1 MIQRQWITSRNIF
14 RDDVI
19 PVSIG
24 SVGSS
29 DVLMGLNGVA
39 AATIPYGA
47 MDTCRS
53 YELEISVSEY
63 FLGPFYKRTLKCD

>member
-1 MIQRQWITSRNIF
+1 MIHGQWITSHNIF

-19 PVSIG
+19 PLSIG

-29 DVLMGLNGVA
+29 DVLMGLNGVV

-47 MDTCRS
+47 KDTPLVVRD
-53 YELEISVSEY
+53 
-63 FLGPFYKRTLKCD
+63 GN

>member
-29 DVLMGLNGVA
+29 DVLMGLNGEV

-47 MDTCRS
+47 MDTCWS
-53 YELEISVSEY
+53 CELEISVSEY